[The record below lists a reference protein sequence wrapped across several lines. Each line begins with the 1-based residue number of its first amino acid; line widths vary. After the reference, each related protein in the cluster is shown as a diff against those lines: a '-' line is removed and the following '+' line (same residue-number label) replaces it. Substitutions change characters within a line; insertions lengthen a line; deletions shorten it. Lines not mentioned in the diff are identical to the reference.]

1 MHACLYMIWHENL
14 NRKERKKN
22 VLKSNAA
29 EMFMLSTKLTVA
41 CWCFQQQSRNRLLF
55 CVLCI
60 TWPTKNMFV
69 LSYLCDMEIRQK
81 KNTYTR
87 TDSWTNLSVARYNSI
102 SRKQISPCLLIFQ
115 YFNTNLSPK
124 WPIEPTA
131 VQAWVFSTSFLLSVM
146 ELSTLSNA
154 SANISIFNASC
165 RPIGIL
171 NAHRKQ
177 KHLNKT
183 QIVFAHVHSL
193 KWPSF
198 YLLILPLNSSSYSL
212 HFQHYNANW
221 NNVICFT
228 FHPLL
233 LNDYR
238 SILWHFFSFLH
249 SSMAKN

>member
-1 MHACLYMIWHENL
+1 MLLKCL
-14 NRKERKKN
+14 
-22 VLKSNAA
+22 
-29 EMFMLSTKLTVA
+29 
-41 CWCFQQQSRNRLLF
+41 CFPRNWWLHVDVFNNKMEIVYCFVF
-55 CVLCI
+55 CVY
-60 TWPTKNMFV
+60 TWPTENMFV

-87 TDSWTNLSVARYNSI
+87 TDSCTNLSVARYNSI
-102 SRKQISPCLLIFQ
+102 SRKQIGPCLLIFQ

-131 VQAWVFSTSFLLSVM
+131 VQAWVFSTSFLLSAM

-154 SANISIFNASC
+154 SANVSIFNASS
-165 RPIGIL
+165 RRIGIL

-183 QIVFAHVHSL
+183 PIVFAHVHSL

-198 YLLILPLNSSSYSL
+198 YHLILPLYSSLYSL
-212 HFQHYNANW
+212 HFQYYNGNW

-233 LNDYR
+233 SNDYR
-238 SILWHFFSFLH
+238 SILWHLFSFLH
-249 SSMAKN
+249 SFLAKN